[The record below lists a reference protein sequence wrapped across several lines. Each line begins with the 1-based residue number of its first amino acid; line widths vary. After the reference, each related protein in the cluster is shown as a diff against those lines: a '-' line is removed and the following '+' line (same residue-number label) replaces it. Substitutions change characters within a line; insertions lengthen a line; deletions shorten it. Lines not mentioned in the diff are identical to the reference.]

1 MISELGEAV
10 ASTAIDSTDEVA
22 GIVVRFGSSFLGLSV
37 SIGATPRSGSSAV
50 RSSPEQKGRRMI
62 TDHRRPKFPVKA
74 GDELQNVGA
83 ADFLLQ
89 RPLDRLDLPT
99 NAPHAVKELGFLSDG
114 LRHRKLQMLRYQSF
128 WFYARTS
135 AQTWPRPPDRSA
147 CLETLVTSP
156 HWSTVIS
163 SRSAPG
169 V

>member
-74 GDELQNVGA
+74 GGNTICAEA
-83 ADFLLQ
+83 
-89 RPLDRLDLPT
+89 T
-99 NAPHAVKELGFLSDG
+99 TE
-114 LRHRKLQMLRYQSF
+114 
-128 WFYARTS
+128 TS
-135 AQTWPRPPDRSA
+135 H
-147 CLETLVTSP
+147 TS
-156 HWSTVIS
+156 W
-163 SRSAPG
+163 RM
-169 V
+169 